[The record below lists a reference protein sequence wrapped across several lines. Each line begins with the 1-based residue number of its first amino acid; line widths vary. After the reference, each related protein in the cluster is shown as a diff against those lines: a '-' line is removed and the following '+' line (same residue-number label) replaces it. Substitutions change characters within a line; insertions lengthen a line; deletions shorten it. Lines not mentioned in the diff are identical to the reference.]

1 MVKTARLDDAFSE
14 ILKLEAGAVE
24 GQSLPQKDKKRGKK
38 EIIKVIYRVR
48 VIPPLHETH

>member
-38 EIIKVIYRVR
+38 EIIMF
-48 VIPPLHETH
+48 LLFSSETGNVLIL